1 MARKYG
7 GLQGKK
13 VRPNTLESPGAWISP
28 TEVSREKSAA
38 TWPSAIPAGSPAAP
52 IGSLAFAMTSG
63 VTDTAVDEGRFL
75 VCDGADDLNRVDYAG
90 LFTVIGET
98 FGPGDGATTFGIPNM
113 FDGYIYAKGSSGSGL
128 HPLGSGKIG
137 EGHLHNWNG
146 VRSRQGPD
154 RNRTGNESSSSA
166 GPSVVVH
173 ASTTFGEIQNEM
185 KKREFVPMI
194 NVGGGSLNAG
204 MAIPFLWP
212 GDDGSL
218 VGFATDKFIVASG
231 QNISR
236 TEYPDVFQHFG
247 THFGTGDGSTT
258 FGVPD
263 LRGVFIAGSRQDYS
277 DGFQPSGVITGSGFL
292 PDHFTTHYHIFEGG
306 NWSGQQ
312 GGASN
317 QSRTNQASTPQSG
330 VSQGPADGENRGD
343 NISVIW
349 AIVAQNT

>member
-13 VRPNTLESPGAWISP
+13 VTPTSLSAPGAWIAP
-28 TEVSREKSAA
+28 TEQAREKSAA
-38 TWPSAIPAGSPAAP
+38 SWPSAVAAGSPAAP
-52 IGSLAFAMTSG
+52 VGSLSFAMTSG
-63 VTDTAVDEGRFL
+63 VTDSAVAEGRFL
-75 VCDGADDLNRVDYAG
+75 VCDGDNTLNRTTYAA
-90 LFTVIGET
+90 LFSVIGET
-98 FGPGDGATTFGIPNM
+98 FDTGDGATTFGIPNM
-113 FDGYIYAKGSSGSGL
+113 FDGYIYAKGSNGSGL

-154 RNRTGNESSSSA
+154 RNRTGNEQASAA

-173 ASTTFGEIQNEM
+173 ASTTFGDIQNEM

-194 NVGGGSLNAG
+194 NVGGGAVNAG

-218 VGFATDKFIVASG
+218 IGFATDKFLVASG
-231 QNISR
+231 QNVSR
-236 TEYPDVFQHFG
+236 TTYPNLFDMFGEHFG
-247 THFGTGDGSTT
+247 AGDGSTT
-258 FGVPD
+258 FGLPD
-263 LRGVFIAGSRQDYS
+263 LRGVFVAGSRQDYS
-277 DGFQPSGVITGSGFL
+277 DGFQPSGVIGGSGFL
-292 PDHFTTHYHIFEGG
+292 PDTFTAHYHIFEGG
-306 NWSGQQ
+306 SWNSQQ
-312 GGASN
+312 GGASS

-330 VSQGPADGENRGD
+330 VSQGPADGESRGD

-349 AIVAQNT
+349 AICAQNS

>member
-13 VRPNTLESPGAWISP
+13 VRPNTLEAPGSWISP
-28 TEVSREKSAA
+28 TEVSREKSGA
-38 TWPSAIPAGSPAAP
+38 TWPTAIPAGSPAAP

-63 VTDTAVDEGRFL
+63 VTDTAVDGGRFL
-75 VCDGADDLNRVDYAG
+75 VCDGTSDLNRVDYAG

-98 FGPGDGATTFGIPNM
+98 FGAGDGSTTFAIPNM
-113 FDGYIYAKGSSGSGL
+113 FDGYIYAKGSSGSGVY
-128 HPLGSGKIG
+128 PLGSGKIG
-137 EGHLHNWNG
+137 EGHLHNWSG

-154 RNRTGNESSSSA
+154 RNRTGNEQSSSA

-236 TEYPDVFQHFG
+236 TEYPDVFRHFG

-277 DGFQPSGVITGSGFL
+277 DGFQPSGVIAGSGFL

-306 NWSGQQ
+306 NWGGQQ

-330 VSQGPADGENRGD
+330 VSQGPANGENRAD

-349 AIVAQNT
+349 AIVASNS